1 MTGITMFFLIII
13 VLVYF
18 IPFLVAHMRGH
29 KAKLAIFMANLFL
42 GWVLLPWVFIFVQS
56 QETVVWFGNKPK
68 IKPY

>member
-18 IPFLVAHMRGH
+18 IPFLVAHMRNH

-42 GWVLLPWVFIFVQS
+42 GWILLPWVFILIWACNSNVK
-56 QETVVWFGNKPK
+56 EK
-68 IKPY
+68 

>member
-18 IPFLVAHMRGH
+18 IPFLVANTRGH

-42 GWVLLPWVFIFVQS
+42 GWVLLPWVFILIWACNSNVK
-56 QETVVWFGNKPK
+56 EK
-68 IKPY
+68 